1 MLAKKAKTVKLVKAG
16 LAKLENWIICENT
29 ETYLGVSIWRNI
41 ISFCDCARVLF
52 PLAKVK
58 Q

>member
-1 MLAKKAKTVKLVKAG
+1 MSPDDGDHGDDGEGWGLTVMLMVKV
-16 LAKLENWIICENT
+16 
-29 ETYLGVSIWRNI
+29 VSIWRNI